1 MALYNVEIRVTRT
14 YQIEGIRAKDEE
26 AAIAKAFKK
35 YEKDPEQFF
44 DDAMDEAEADEVE
57 A

>member
-1 MALYNVEIRVTRT
+1 MPTYNVEIRTTRI

-35 YEKDPEQFF
+35 YEKDPDEYF
-44 DDAMDEAEADEVE
+44 DDSDSEAEADEV
-57 A
+57 AA